1 MRVCMQFFESGSPEF
16 EKGLQGVAGATVETE
31 KVGGADND
39 HGVHVYPD
47 ADDTGGADHDIDH
60 GVRAYP
66 D

>member
-16 EKGLQGVAGATVETE
+16 EKGLQGVAGATVETDQVE
-31 KVGGADND
+31 QPSE